1 MTDQTQDD
9 VTYEIKQAENI
20 ALEMLARK
28 MSKLDE
34 TAADLRGM
42 VLSLSDKEM
51 FEPHIWQQGCE
62 EITAEAE
69 KLMREWR
76 SIQMFS
82 GPNQL
87 RKLEGLKGHFAAR
100 EAISNYKEKR
110 KTLPPE
116 MLMFHREYK
125 AFKGRYFED
134 RVVFLDIED
143 VLLTG
148 SDWLVPHN
156 IELVGMPEKDQMD
169 KVQFHQRSI
178 ALIVRLCDKA
188 DASLVLTSKWRR
200 EWPHGREALLDRLV
214 EQGLR
219 RELWHENW
227 MLPVLSG
234 LNKWQELAR
243 WTESASNL
251 VALIISG
258 NVPVD
263 PDPLHAQKVELLQ
276 TYARNGFELDNFVDA
291 LKFFEVEDA
300 SGKVPPSLPPRGA
313 QFYPTTGSRGPS
325 RRSATSFRP

>member
-1 MTDQTQDD
+1 MMEQTQDD
-9 VTYEIKQAENI
+9 VTYQIKQAENN
-20 ALEMLARK
+20 ALDMLGRQ

-62 EITAEAE
+62 EIAAEAE

-76 SIQMFS
+76 SIQMFKS
-82 GPNQL
+82 NGS
-87 RKLEGLKGHFAAR
+87 RTLEGFKAHLAAR
-100 EAISNYKEKR
+100 EAISNYKKKLE
-110 KTLPPE
+110 TFPPE
-116 MLMFHREYK
+116 MMIFHREYK
-125 AFKGRYFED
+125 AFKGRFFAD

-200 EWPHGREALLDRLV
+200 EWPHDREALLDRLV

-227 MLPVLSG
+227 MLPVVSG

-251 VALIISG
+251 VGLIISG

-263 PDPLHAQKVELLQ
+263 PDPLHAKKAEILQ
-276 TYARNGFELDNFVDA
+276 TYARDGFGLDNLVDA
-291 LKFFEVEDA
+291 LKFFEVGEA
-300 SGKVPPSLPPRGA
+300 SAKVPPSLPPRGG

-325 RRSATSFRP
+325 RRSVTSIRP

>member
-9 VTYEIKQAENI
+9 VTHQIKEAENI
-20 ALEMLARK
+20 ALDMLARQ

-62 EITAEAE
+62 EIAEEAK
-69 KLMREWR
+69 KLRDKWR
-76 SIQMFS
+76 HLHDFN
-82 GPNQL
+82 GPHYIKTL
-87 RKLEGLKGHFAAR
+87 RGLNAHLAAR
-100 EAISNYKEKR
+100 EAISNYKEKL

-116 MLMFHREYK
+116 MMMFHREYK

-169 KVQFHQRSI
+169 KVQFPQRSI
-178 ALIVRLCDKA
+178 ALIVRLCEKA

-200 EWPHGREALLDRLV
+200 EWPHDREALLDRLV
-214 EQGLR
+214 DQGLR

-227 MLPVLSG
+227 MIPVFSG

-263 PDPLHAQKVELLQ
+263 PDPLHAQKAELLQ
-276 TYARNGFELDNFVDA
+276 TYARNGFELDNLVDA
-291 LKFFEVEDA
+291 LKFFEVKEA
-300 SGKVPPSLPPRGA
+300 SGKVPPSLPPRGG